1 MDWQQIA
8 SLAIVAA
15 AALWLIR
22 TQILAPRRGGGCGGC
37 GGCGS
42 APAPA
47 DRSRAAGG
55 GSAQLVQIELDLGTP
70 KKGTQGS
77 RAGQG

>member
-1 MDWQQIA
+1 MDWQQIT

-22 TQILAPRRGGGCGGC
+22 TQGLAPKRGGGCGGC

-42 APAPA
+42 APGAA
-47 DRSRAAGG
+47 ERSRATRGDA
-55 GSAQLVQIELDLGTP
+55 APLVQIELELPGA
-70 KKGTQGS
+70 KRERREGEAV
-77 RAGQG
+77 RR